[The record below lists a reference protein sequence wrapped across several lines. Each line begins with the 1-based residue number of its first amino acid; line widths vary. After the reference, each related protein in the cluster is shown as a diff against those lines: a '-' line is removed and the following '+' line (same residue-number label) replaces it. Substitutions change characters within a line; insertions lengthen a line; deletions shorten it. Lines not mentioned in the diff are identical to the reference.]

1 MVNAAGGGGGG
12 GGTPFE
18 GMSHEQMLAWLDQA
32 SSFHVRDAGDRLA
45 RAAGEIRKIA
55 LQLKFRPERVE
66 WQGEGFEA
74 FVEWGASL

>member
-1 MVNAAGGGGGG
+1 MVNAAVGGGR

-18 GMSHEQMLAWLDQA
+18 GMSHEQMLAWLDEA